1 MSQMMEANPQISEY
15 LSRISHASEHISTMV
30 SDILNEDNRSHVSME
45 DLFHSILMNS
55 SSFLPDDILNVHLNC
70 PNAVIAGNQIRMVRA
85 VVNLLGNAQKAVDA
99 KTGVIRLSAESS
111 EGHVQICVE
120 DNGIGMEPEQLKCAF
135 EIGWSG
141 TGSTGMGLGYVRQEV
156 ERQNG
161 TIRLESTPGQGT
173 RAVIRLKEVM
183 CDAP

>member
-1 MSQMMEANPQISEY
+1 MMEANPQISEY

-30 SDILNEDNRSHVSME
+30 SDILNEDNWSHVSME
-45 DLFHSILMNS
+45 DLFH
-55 SSFLPDDILNVHLNC
+55 SFLPDDILNVHLNC
-70 PNAVIAGNQIRMVRA
+70 PNAVIAVNQIRMVRA